1 MFVTKRYIPIL
12 LAAGLLV
19 ALAPACT
26 KNEVRQAEGMPL
38 EFGTYSGRATRA
50 DGSLTTTTSLPSGT
64 SFKVFGL
71 HATAKGTFDGTNSS
85 NFMTGVTVTYDG
97 TNYTYSPLRYWPS
110 DKDNNNFLTFW
121 AYYPA
126 GDANITSATNNLKYT
141 DSLNYKVPADLTKQ
155 SDLMLSEM
163 SATSLDL
170 TYSTTASGYDAG
182 TVVLTFR
189 HQLAKVEVKAR
200 LAKDTKLTSASIDT
214 IRFKNIE
221 SAGTLATTYS
231 AGTTTRAWK
240 KQSQP
245 LEYSDSNLVSITDTN
260 AVSVTKTPFL
270 LLPQSLTVDTDTTTD
285 GSQVAILEVA
295 FTIYYGTN
303 KSISDHLI
311 IDLGKVKN
319 ASKTS
324 IDTWEMNK
332 QYVYTLV
339 FGSDSIVITAD
350 TTDWQT
356 GQGGNET
363 VEGES

>member
-1 MFVTKRYIPIL
+1 MF
-12 LAAGLLV
+12 
-19 ALAPACT
+19 
-26 KNEVRQAEGMPL
+26 
-38 EFGTYSGRATRA
+38 
-50 DGSLTTTTSLPSGT
+50 
-64 SFKVFGL
+64 
-71 HATAKGTFDGTNSS
+71 
-85 NFMTGVTVTYDG
+85 
-97 TNYTYSPLRYWPS
+97 
-110 DKDNNNFLTFW
+110 
-121 AYYPA
+121 
-126 GDANITSATNNLKYT
+126 
-141 DSLNYKVPADLTKQ
+141 
-155 SDLMLSEM
+155 LS
-163 SATSLDL
+163 
-170 TYSTTASGYDAG
+170 
-182 TVVLTFR
+182 
-189 HQLAKVEVKAR
+189 
-200 LAKDTKLTSASIDT
+200 
-214 IRFKNIE
+214 
-221 SAGTLATTYS
+221 
-231 AGTTTRAWK
+231 
-240 KQSQP
+240 
-245 LEYSDSNLVSITDTN
+245 
-260 AVSVTKTPFL
+260 PFL